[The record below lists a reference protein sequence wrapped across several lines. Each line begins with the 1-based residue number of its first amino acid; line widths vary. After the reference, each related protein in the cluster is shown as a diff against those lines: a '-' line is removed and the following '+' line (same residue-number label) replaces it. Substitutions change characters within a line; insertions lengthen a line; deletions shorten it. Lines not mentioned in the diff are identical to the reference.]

1 MSEKQGIKKKLM
13 LSFGM
18 IIVLVVVLLE
28 GAFLLALR
36 EYYYAS
42 TVQFL
47 TNRSAIST
55 QFFNKYYG
63 GARLSETAGLI
74 IENLPPDEI
83 ARVEVLDWRHRV
95 ISDSYG
101 FPSERII
108 NTPDVQ
114 RALGGQTGK
123 WEGEEGGNTERLL
136 AISQPLRF
144 QDHIVGVVR
153 YTVSLE
159 KIDDHVNNIIGW
171 AFLLGMLVI
180 AFSLLVSMAVAKKI
194 IAPIQTLTRAADA
207 FARGD
212 YTHPVHAASSD
223 EIGTLAHTME
233 HMADEIRKTEQLKND
248 FISSVSHELR
258 TPLTSVKGWAET
270 LLSGDPNDREETEMG
285 LRVILKET
293 DRLILL
299 VEDLLD
305 FSKLHSEKIKLDR
318 KQIDLRALLLEVD
331 VQFEVRAK
339 EKGICLQTSIAEGEH
354 RLLGDPNR
362 LKQVLVNLLDN
373 ALKFTPPTGWI
384 RLSLQPDGMFYRID
398 IADSGEGISPEDI
411 QRVTEKFYKGKSRL
425 SGSGIG
431 LAVSKEIIRG
441 HRGQLLVASKVGAG
455 TVVTLLL
462 PSSDSFSDY

>member
-1 MSEKQGIKKKLM
+1 MNGKRGIQKKLM

-28 GAFLLALR
+28 GAFLLAVR
-36 EYYYAS
+36 QYYYTS

-83 ARVEVLDWRHRV
+83 ARVEVLDWKHRV

-108 NTPDVQ
+108 HTPDVQ
-114 RALGGQTGK
+114 RALGGRTGI
-123 WEGEEGGNTERLL
+123 WEGEEENGAERLL

-144 QDHIVGVVR
+144 QEHIVGVVR
-153 YTVSLE
+153 YTVSL
-159 KIDDHVNNIIGW
+159 KKMDAHVANIIGW
-171 AFLLGMLVI
+171 ALLLGMLVI
-180 AFSLLVSMAVAKKI
+180 TFSLLVSMAVAKKI
-194 IAPIQTLTRAADA
+194 TAPIQTLIRAADA
-207 FARGD
+207 FAKGD
-212 YTHPVHAASSD
+212 YAHPVPAASSD

-233 HMADEIRKTEQLKND
+233 HMADEIHKTEQLKND

-270 LLSGDPNDREETEMG
+270 LLSGDPDDREEIDMG

-305 FSKLHSEKIKLDR
+305 FSKLHSEKIKLER
-318 KQIDLRALLLEVD
+318 KAIDIRALLFEVQ

-339 EKGICLQTSIAEGEH
+339 AKDIRLQTDSAAGEH
-354 RLLGDPNR
+354 ILIGDPNR
-362 LKQVLVNLLDN
+362 LKQVFVNLLDN
-373 ALKFTPPTGWI
+373 ALKFTPPNGWI
-384 RLSLQPDGMFYRID
+384 RLSLQPDGMFFRID
-398 IADSGEGISPEDI
+398 IADSGEGIPPEDI
-411 QRVTEKFYKGKSRL
+411 KRVTEKFYKGKSRL

-431 LAVSKEIIRG
+431 LAVSKEIIRA
-441 HRGQLLVASKVGAG
+441 HKGQLLVTSKVGAG

-462 PSSDSFSDY
+462 PHTASLSDY